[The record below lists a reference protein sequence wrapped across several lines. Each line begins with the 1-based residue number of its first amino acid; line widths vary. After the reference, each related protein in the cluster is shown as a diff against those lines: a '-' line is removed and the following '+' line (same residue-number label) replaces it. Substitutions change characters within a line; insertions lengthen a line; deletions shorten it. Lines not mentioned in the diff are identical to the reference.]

1 MSLLAVDANRW
12 RPLAEGL
19 LLNGTNRDEQD
30 YLSKQ
35 VKLKSMQVLRV
46 ISDDKKS
53 KAYAQKFLDGK
64 PIR

>member
-12 RPLAEGL
+12 KPLAESL
-19 LLNGTNRDEQD
+19 LLNISNRDEKD

-35 VKLKSMQVLRV
+35 VKLKSMQVLSV
-46 ISDDKKS
+46 IPDDKRS
-53 KAYAQKFLDGK
+53 KVYAQKFLDGK

>member
-1 MSLLAVDANRW
+1 
-12 RPLAEGL
+12 LAEGL
-19 LLNGTNRDEQD
+19 LLNGSNRDEQD